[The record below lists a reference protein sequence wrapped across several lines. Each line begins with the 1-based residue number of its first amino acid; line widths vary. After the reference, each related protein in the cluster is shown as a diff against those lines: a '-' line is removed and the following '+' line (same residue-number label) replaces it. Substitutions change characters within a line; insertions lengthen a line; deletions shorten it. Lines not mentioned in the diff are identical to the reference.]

1 MSTHDE
7 FLDTWVDVED
17 TLPWLPA
24 EPYFIAEERRGP
36 LLETLTGSALSVLEI
51 DLANAR
57 QESDLQAALGRA
69 LDRPDEYADNW
80 DALRDL
86 LRERGARTP
95 WAIAVV
101 FSSASAFLRAD
112 VHGFV
117 RAVSL
122 LHSMS
127 RELSNIDEFY
137 GQLELFYVGEWPSA
151 C

>member
-1 MSTHDE
+1 M
-7 FLDTWVDVED
+7 
-17 TLPWLPA
+17 PWLPA
-24 EPYFIAEERRGP
+24 QPCFIVEERHGA
-36 LLETLTGSALSVLEI
+36 LWGTLTGSTLSVLEI
-51 DLANAR
+51 DLADVR

-69 LDRPDEYADNW
+69 LDRPDEYADNC
-80 DALRDL
+80 DL

-101 FSSASAFLRAD
+101 FSSAPAFLRAD

-117 RAVSL
+117 RAVSV

-127 RELSNIDEFY
+127 RELSDIDEFH
-137 GQLELFYVGEWPSA
+137 GQLELYMGEWPSD